1 MDNFK
6 IIARGIILGNIAA
19 EMHKTDYFNA
29 LEVYKDY
36 VKSYKEAG
44 VNRDFW
50 GVVVSL
56 SARRDTKDFEIWD
69 IIKAEIC

>member
-1 MDNFK
+1 MYK
-6 IIARGIILGNIAA
+6 S
-19 EMHKTDYFNA
+19 DYFSA

-44 VNRDFW
+44 FNRDFW

-56 SARRDTKDFEIWD
+56 SAKRDSKDFEIWD